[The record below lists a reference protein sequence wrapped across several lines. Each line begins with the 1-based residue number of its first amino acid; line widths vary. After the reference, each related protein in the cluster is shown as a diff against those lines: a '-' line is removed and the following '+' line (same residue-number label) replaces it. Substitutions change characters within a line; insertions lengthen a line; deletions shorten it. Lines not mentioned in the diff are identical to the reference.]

1 MDTDTLAN
9 TSAHSLDNVL
19 ELALHNLISQRCK
32 SSYAHDLRN
41 GLQGIQGSFDVFK
54 RLLTNLPSAAPLPV
68 EKSSDM
74 ARRALANHES
84 ALERILNH
92 LVPEEAGSVSIRV
105 DESLRAVAGFLNSD
119 AAAHNVSLHVAAD
132 SAVSAIVRAHALRL
146 TLLSLLIDAIDVM
159 PTGGQVQMEVRTD
172 DRAAVV
178 EIIATPKEGTLQR
191 DYTTAWQLN
200 LATTPQRTGLI
211 FYVVQRLV
219 EADAG
224 VIELAPHGAGSKVS
238 IKYPV
243 AA

>member
-1 MDTDTLAN
+1 MDT
-9 TSAHSLDNVL
+9 HSLDKVL

-32 SSYAHDLRN
+32 SAYAHDLRN

-54 RLLTNLPSAAPLPV
+54 RLLTNLPSATPV
-68 EKSSDM
+68 PIEKSSDM
-74 ARRALANHES
+74 ARRALANHEG

-105 DESLRAVAGFLNSD
+105 DESLREVTGFLNSD
-119 AAAHNVSLHVAAD
+119 AAAHGISLHVAAD
-132 SAVSAIVRAHALRL
+132 SAASAIVRPQALRL
-146 TLLSLLIDAIDVM
+146 TLLSLLIDAMDAM
-159 PTGGQVQMEVRTD
+159 PAGGHVQMEVRAND
-172 DRAAVV
+172 EAATID
-178 EIIATPKEGTLQR
+178 IIATPKEGTLQR

-219 EADAG
+219 ETDAG

-238 IKYPV
+238 IKYP
-243 AA
+243 AAS